1 MNNLLIQNNDLL
13 IQANEQHS
21 QINTSISQLNSKSIA
36 MVAQW
41 SMVDGKLVCKWM
53 LDR

>member
-1 MNNLLIQNNDLL
+1 MNDLL
-13 IQANEQHS
+13 IQINKQHS
-21 QINTSISQLNSKSIA
+21 QINTSISQPNSKPIA